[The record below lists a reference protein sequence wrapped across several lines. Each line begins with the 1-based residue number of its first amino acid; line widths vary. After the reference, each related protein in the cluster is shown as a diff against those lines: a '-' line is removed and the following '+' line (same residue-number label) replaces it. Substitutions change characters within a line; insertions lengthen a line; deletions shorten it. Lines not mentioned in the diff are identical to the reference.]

1 MSINEQSIQTAL
13 SHVIDANTGKDLVS
27 GRSVRNIK
35 INGNDVALDVEL
47 GYPAKSQIDGLRAA
61 VIAEIKKLPGVG
73 NISANVFS
81 KVVTHAVQKGV
92 KLIPGVKNIIAVAS
106 GKGGVGMVAVAWA
119 KGITGSS
126 AARRSPAGPST
137 VQTLP
142 SW

>member
-61 VIAEIKKLPGVG
+61 VIAEI
-73 NISANVFS
+73 
-81 KVVTHAVQKGV
+81 
-92 KLIPGVKNIIAVAS
+92 
-106 GKGGVGMVAVAWA
+106 
-119 KGITGSS
+119 
-126 AARRSPAGPST
+126 
-137 VQTLP
+137 
-142 SW
+142 